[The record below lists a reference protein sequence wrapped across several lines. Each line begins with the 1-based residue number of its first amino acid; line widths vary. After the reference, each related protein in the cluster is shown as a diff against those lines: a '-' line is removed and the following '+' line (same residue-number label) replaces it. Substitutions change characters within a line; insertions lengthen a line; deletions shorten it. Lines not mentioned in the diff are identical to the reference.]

1 MAKKR
6 MFSLSVIDTDAFL
19 DLPLS
24 AQALY
29 FHLAMRADD
38 DGFIDRPK
46 RIVSEV
52 GANMD
57 DIRVLIAK
65 RFLLV
70 FDSGVIVIKH
80 WRMHNTIQNDRYT
93 PTKYQEELEMLYVK
107 KNKAYSLNK
116 GEMEE
121 LVDVNNVSKLYPNC
135 IQTVSVDKDIDIDK
149 GLDIDIDTNKRK
161 APVEYFPENLDLD
174 LAFKDYIKMRKTI
187 KAPMTDRAISLAMPK
202 LKKLATVNG
211 LFDEQLAIEIL
222 NQSIMNC
229 WKGLFPIGGDR
240 QGNKTNG
247 YSFID
252 MMRDEYEGS

>member
-57 DIRVLIAK
+57 DIRILIAK
-65 RFLLV
+65 RFLIV

-93 PTKYQEELEMLYVK
+93 PTKYQEELEQLYVK

-116 GEMEE
+116 DNAEQA
-121 LVDVNNVSKLYPNC
+121 LTSNDVSKVYPNC
-135 IQTVSVDKDIDIDK
+135 IQTVSTDIDKDIDIDK
-149 GLDIDIDTNKRK
+149 GLDTDKDKERRK
-161 APVEYFPENLDLD
+161 TPSEYFPELPELDS
-174 LAFKDYIKMRKTI
+174 AFADYVKMRKTI
-187 KAPMTDRAISLAMPK
+187 KAPMTDKAISLAMTK
-202 LKKLATVNG
+202 LKKLATDANG
-211 LFDEQLAIEIL
+211 CFDEQTAIAIL
-222 NQSIMNC
+222 NQSIMNS
-229 WKGLFPIGGDR
+229 WKGLYQVKEEPKRGG
-240 QGNKTNG
+240 G
-247 YSFID
+247 ID
-252 MMRDEYEGS
+252 WSKV

>member
-57 DIRVLIAK
+57 DIRILIAK

-107 KNKAYSLNK
+107 KNKAYSLDR
-116 GEMEE
+116 GESEE
-121 LVDVNNVSKLYPNC
+121 KALDDSNVSKLYPNR
-135 IQTVSVDKDIDIDK
+135 IQTVSTDIDKDIDKDK
-149 GLDIDIDTNKRK
+149 GLDIEKETKRHSV
-161 APVEYFPENLDLD
+161 PVDYFPELPELDQT
-174 LAFKDYIKMRKTI
+174 FRDYIKMRKTI
-187 KAPMTDRAISLAMPK
+187 KAPMSDKAITLAMSK
-202 LKKLATVNG
+202 LKKLATDPMTDA
-211 LFDEQLAIEIL
+211 FDEQMAIDIL
-222 NQSIMNC
+222 NQSIMNS
-229 WKGLFPIGGDR
+229 WKGLYQVKEEPKRGG
-240 QGNKTNG
+240 G
-247 YSFID
+247 ID
-252 MMRDEYEGS
+252 WSKV